1 MHGVGFPNAT
11 DSVHT
16 DRHER
21 RSLTSAP
28 PAHAAPCV
36 RWGPRGLLVVGRV
49 LHEEQ
54 GRPAEMQPIQTP
66 ASIFG
71 EGFYYTSRSLSTV

>member
-11 DSVHT
+11 YSVHT

-21 RSLTSAP
+21 RSLTRAL
-28 PAHAAPCV
+28 PAHAAPSV
-36 RWGPRGLLVVGRV
+36 PSGPRGLLAVGRV

-54 GRPAEMQPIQTP
+54 GLPVKMQPIQTP
-66 ASIFG
+66 VSILG